1 MEILDLGL
9 ILITGVA
16 AGFMNTLGGGGS
28 LLSLPMLIFLGS
40 PAAVANGTNRIALI
54 AQNIVAITNFRRK
67 GFFYPKLGIT
77 LAIPAVFG
85 SFLGAKIAISIPEE
99 LFQRILAIIMVIVMV
114 LILTRPEKKFLKEI
128 EGENLSS
135 IRLVIAMF
143 VFFGIGVYGGFIQA
157 GVGFI
162 IISAL
167 ALITGLSLVKIN
179 SLKVFIVLIYVF
191 SSFAVFIIHG
201 KVDWIL
207 GSTLAIGNALGAYL
221 GSNFA
226 VSKGDKWIRVFI
238 VIAILSMS
246 AKLLGL
252 FNFLGL

>member
-1 MEILDLGL
+1 MEILQVGL
-9 ILITGVA
+9 ILVIGVVS
-16 AGFMNTLGGGGS
+16 GFINTLGGGGS
-28 LLSLPMLIFLGS
+28 LLTLPMLIFLGL
-40 PAAVANGTNRIALI
+40 PAAVANGTNRIGLI
-54 AQNIVAITNFRRK
+54 IQNVVAVSNFRRK

-77 LAIPAVFG
+77 LAVPAVFG
-85 SFLGAKIAISIPEE
+85 SFLGARLAISIPEE
-99 LFQRILAIIMVIVMV
+99 LFQKILAVIMIMILV
-114 LILTRPEKKFLKEI
+114 LILTRPEKKFLKGI
-128 EGENLSS
+128 EGENLSTT
-135 IRLVIAMF
+135 RLIVSLF
-143 VFFGIGVYGGFIQA
+143 VFFGIGFYGGFIQA

-167 ALITGLSLVKIN
+167 ALITGMSLVKIN
-179 SLKVFIVLIYVF
+179 TLKVFIVLIYVS
-191 SSFAVFIIHG
+191 SSFIVFITHG

-207 GSTLAIGNALGAYL
+207 GLTLAIGNALGAYL

-226 VSKGDKWIRVFI
+226 VSKGDKWIRIFI